1 MNKLVKYYIDKL
13 VCYLHHSAPMANIKS
28 EIKIA
33 RQANRRNALKSSQR
47 ASARTSIK
55 AFEKALDDKDIEA
68 AGNEFKKTQ
77 KLMDKLA
84 NKKVLP
90 KNHVART
97 KSKLNKKLK
106 ALKSA

>member
-1 MNKLVKYYIDKL
+1 
-13 VCYLHHSAPMANIKS
+13 MANIKS
-28 EIKIA
+28 AIKRA
-33 RQANRRNALKSSQR
+33 RQANRRNALKSAQR
-47 ASARTSIK
+47 ASARTSIR

-77 KLMDKLA
+77 KLMDNLA

-97 KSKLNKKLK
+97 KSRLNKKLK

>member
-1 MNKLVKYYIDKL
+1 MFYLATHNILKDLVMEGMSGF
-13 VCYLHHSAPMANIKS
+13 VAAGS
-28 EIKIA
+28 
-33 RQANRRNALKSSQR
+33 
-47 ASARTSIK
+47 
-55 AFEKALDDKDIEA
+55 DKDIEA

-97 KSKLNKKLK
+97 KSRLNKKLK

>member
-1 MNKLVKYYIDKL
+1 MNKLIKYYIDKL
-13 VCYLHHSAPMANIKS
+13 VCYLH
-28 EIKIA
+28 
-33 RQANRRNALKSSQR
+33 
-47 ASARTSIK
+47 SIK

-97 KSKLNKKLK
+97 KSRLNKKLK

>member
-1 MNKLVKYYIDKL
+1 
-13 VCYLHHSAPMANIKS
+13 MANIKS
-28 EIKIA
+28 AKKRA

-47 ASARTSIK
+47 TSARTSIK
-55 AFEKALDDKDIEA
+55 AFEKAIDDNDLKA
-68 AGNEFKKTQ
+68 AGIEFMKTQ

-97 KSKLNKKLK
+97 KSRLNKKLK
-106 ALKSA
+106 AIKSA